1 MLCHNEVAKF
11 KNAAWKARGKIHTKK
26 TGEQTITEKIVLA
39 YSGGL
44 DTSVLI
50 KYIQEKYAAEVVTV
64 TVNVGQQEDLK
75 AAEEKAKKLGVMK
88 HVSVDARDEFASDY
102 IFPAIKANALYEGKY
117 PISTSLSRP
126 LIALKMVEVAE
137 KEGATGL
144 AHGCTGRGN
153 DQVRFDV
160 TLGSLAP
167 EKKILAPVREWG
179 MTREEEIAY
188 AKKKGIPVSTAAKKY
203 SIDAS
208 VWGRAIECGEL
219 EDASQEPP
227 EDAFEWTVSPE
238 KAPNTPE
245 YITIQFEA
253 GEPVAVNKE
262 KLKPL
267 EIVESLN
274 KLAGKH
280 GVGRI
285 DHIED
290 RLVGIKSREVYECPA
305 ATVLLEAHKDLE
317 KMVMTRH
324 EVLFKQQVDAEW
336 AYLAYVGLWMD
347 PLKEDLDAFINKSQE
362 NVTGEVRLK
371 LYKGGLQVVGR
382 SSPMSL
388 YDKNLA
394 NYNIKTTFNQSYSK
408 GFIELWGLQ
417 TRMHNALKR
426 TAKKKAAKPGKPA

>member
-1 MLCHNEVAKF
+1 L
-11 KNAAWKARGKIHTKK
+11 
-26 TGEQTITEKIVLA
+26 TEKVVLA

-50 KYIQEKYAAEVVTV
+50 KWLQEKYSAEVITV
-64 TVNVGQQEDLK
+64 TVDVGQQEDQK
-75 AAEEKAKKLGVMK
+75 EVAEKAEKLGVLK
-88 HVSVDARDEFASDY
+88 HYSIDAKDEFASDY

-117 PISTSLSRP
+117 PVSTSLSRP
-126 LIALKMVEVAE
+126 LIAAKMVEIAE
-137 KEGATGL
+137 KNGATGL

-160 TLGSLAP
+160 SLGALAP
-167 EKKILAPVREWG
+167 ELKIIAPIREWG
-179 MTREEEIAY
+179 MTREEEIIY
-188 AKKKGIPVSTAAKKY
+188 AKANGIPVSTAAKKY

-208 VWGRAIECGEL
+208 VWGRAIECGFL
-219 EDASQEPP
+219 EDANQEPP

-238 KAPNTPE
+238 KAPDSAE
-245 YITIQFEA
+245 YVTIGFEE
-253 GEPVAVNKE
+253 GTPVAVNKE

-267 EIVESLN
+267 ALVEMLN
-274 KLAGKH
+274 KTAGKH

-305 ATVLLEAHKDLE
+305 ATVLLEGHEDLE
-317 KMVMTRH
+317 KMVLTRH
-324 EVLFKQQVDAEW
+324 EVLFKQQIDAEW

-347 PLKEDLDAFINKSQE
+347 PLREDLEAFINKTQK
-362 NVTGEVRLK
+362 NVTGEVRVK
-371 LYKGGLQVVGR
+371 LYKGGLRVVGR
-382 SSPMSL
+382 SSSMSL

-394 NYNIKTTFNQSYSK
+394 NYNIRTSFNQSYSK

-417 TRMHNALKR
+417 TRMYNALKNSAMNNE
-426 TAKKKAAKPGKPA
+426 AKTTKLS

>member
-1 MLCHNEVAKF
+1 M
-11 KNAAWKARGKIHTKK
+11 
-26 TGEQTITEKIVLA
+26 GEQTITEKIVLA

-50 KYIQEKYAAEVVTV
+50 KYLQEKLDAQVITV
-64 TVNVGQQEDLK
+64 TVDVGQGEDLK
-75 AAEEKAKKLGVMK
+75 TAEEKAKKLGVIK
-88 HVSVDARDEFASDY
+88 HFSIDAKDEFAKDY

-117 PISTSLSRP
+117 PISTALSRP
-126 LIALKMVEVAE
+126 LIAKKMVEIAE
-137 KEGATGL
+137 KEGATML

-167 EKKILAPVREWG
+167 ETKIIAPVREWG

-188 AKKKGIPVSTAAKKY
+188 AKTKGIPVSSAAKKY
-203 SIDAS
+203 SIDSS
-208 VWGRAIECGEL
+208 VWGRAIECGLL
-219 EDASQEPP
+219 EDASKSPP
-227 EDAFEWTVSPE
+227 EDAYEWTISPE
-238 KAPNTPE
+238 KAPDKAE
-245 YITIQFEA
+245 IVTIQFEA
-253 GEPVAVNKE
+253 GVPVAVNGKSM
-262 KLKPL
+262 LPL
-267 EIVESLN
+267 ELIEEVN
-274 KLAGKH
+274 KIAGRN

-305 ATVLLEAHKDLE
+305 ATVILEAHKDLE

-324 EVLFKQQVDAEW
+324 QVMFKQQVDAEW
-336 AYLAYVGLWMD
+336 VFLAYAGLWVD
-347 PLKEDLDAFINKSQE
+347 PLKDDLDAFINKSQE
-362 NVTGEVRLK
+362 NVNGEVKLK
-371 LYKGGLQVVGR
+371 LYKGSMQVIGR

-394 NYNIKTTFNQSYSK
+394 NYNIKTSFNQSYSK

-417 TRMHNALKR
+417 TRMYNALKKSSKK
-426 TAKKKAAKPGKPA
+426 AVEKKKKA

>member
-1 MLCHNEVAKF
+1 M
-11 KNAAWKARGKIHTKK
+11 
-26 TGEQTITEKIVLA
+26 EKIVLA

-50 KYIQEKYAAEVVTV
+50 KWLQEKYNAEVITV
-64 TVNVGQQEDLK
+64 TVNVGQQENQ
-75 AAEEKAKKLGVMK
+75 EEIGEKAEKLGVLK
-88 HVSVDARDEFASDY
+88 HYSIDARDEFAADY
-102 IFPAIKANALYEGKY
+102 IFPAIKANALYEEKY

-126 LIALKMVEVAE
+126 LIAAKMVEIAQ
-137 KEGATGL
+137 KNDATGL

-160 TLGSLAP
+160 TLGALAP
-167 EKKILAPVREWG
+167 DLKIIAPVREWG

-188 AKKKGIPVSTAAKKY
+188 AKTKGIPVSTAAKKY

-208 VWGRAIECGEL
+208 VWGRAIECGLL

-227 EDAFEWTVSPE
+227 EDAFEWTVMPE
-238 KAPNTPE
+238 KAPNKPE
-245 YITIQFEA
+245 YVTVKFES
-253 GEPVAVNKE
+253 GLPVAVNNE

-267 EIVESLN
+267 ALVESLN
-274 KLAGKH
+274 KTAGKH

-317 KMVMTRH
+317 KMVLTRH
-324 EVLFKQQVDAEW
+324 EVLFKQQIDSQW
-336 AYLAYVGLWMD
+336 AYLAYVGLWVD
-347 PLKEDLDAFINKSQE
+347 PLREDLDAFINKTQE
-362 NVTGEVRLK
+362 NVTGEVKLK
-371 LYKGGLQVVGR
+371 LYKGGMQVVGR
-382 SSPMSL
+382 SSPFSL

-394 NYNIKTTFNQSYSK
+394 NYNIKTTFNQSHSK

-417 TRMHNALKR
+417 TRMHNALKHS
-426 TAKKKAAKPGKPA
+426 TKKQKEPKATKPV

>member
-1 MLCHNEVAKF
+1 MDS
-11 KNAAWKARGKIHTKK
+11 
-26 TGEQTITEKIVLA
+26 EKIVLA

-50 KYIQEKYAAEVVTV
+50 KYLQEKYDAEVITV
-64 TVNVGQQEDLK
+64 TVDVGQMENLNEV
-75 AAEEKAKKLGVMK
+75 EEKAHKLGVFK
-88 HVSVDARDEFASDY
+88 HFSIDAKDEFAKDY

-126 LIALKMVEVAE
+126 LIATKMVEIAK

-153 DQVRFDV
+153 DQVRFDI
-160 TLGSLAP
+160 TLGSLAQD
-167 EKKILAPVREWG
+167 KKIIAPVRDWS

-188 AKKKGIPVSTAAKKY
+188 AKTKGIPVSDAAKKY

-208 VWGRAIECGEL
+208 VWGRAIECGLL
-219 EDASQEPP
+219 EDANNEPP
-227 EDAFEWTVSPE
+227 EDAYEWTVSPE
-238 KAPNTPE
+238 KAPDTSE
-245 YITIQFEA
+245 IITLNFEA
-253 GEPVAVNKE
+253 GVPIAINRKS
-262 KLKPL
+262 LNPL
-267 EIVESLN
+267 ELIMEMN
-274 KLAGKH
+274 KIAGKH

-305 ATVLLEAHKDLE
+305 AIVILEAHKDLE
-317 KMVMTRH
+317 KMVLTRH
-324 EVLFKQQVDAEW
+324 EIMFKQQIDAQW
-336 AYLAYVGLWMD
+336 VFLAYAGLWVD
-347 PLKEDLDAFINKSQE
+347 PLKDDLDAFINKSQE
-362 NVTGEVRLK
+362 SVEGEVKLK
-371 LYKGGLQVVGR
+371 LYKGNFQVIGR

-394 NYNIKTTFNQSYSK
+394 NYNIKTSFNQSYSK

-417 TRMHNALKR
+417 TRMYNALR
-426 TAKKKAAKPGKPA
+426 QTGKKVKVDCDNT